1 MVAVIGPYRS
11 GKSFLLNKLSAQE
24 SREAGFAVGHK
35 VESCTKGIWLRTK
48 PVLLPADEQ
57 GESLTVLYLDVE
69 GMGATDSTAQKDS
82 TLLSLSILL
91 CSTLLYNSHGTVDET
106 SLNNLALLTEITK
119 KIKQKSHAR
128 KCFLKMKLIKD
139 KKR

>member
-1 MVAVIGPYRS
+1 MSDDDPPPVLPLVSYDDDGKYRLHEGAVSVLNGLGKGRLAVVAVIGPYRS

-57 GESLTVLYLDVE
+57 GERQP
-69 GMGATDSTAQKDS
+69 GGAVS
-82 TLLSLSILL
+82 
-91 CSTLLYNSHGTVDET
+91 
-106 SLNNLALLTEITK
+106 
-119 KIKQKSHAR
+119 
-128 KCFLKMKLIKD
+128 
-139 KKR
+139 